1 MTVHKLNAGDGYVY
15 LTKHVAAGDAT
26 ESRKA
31 DAVDYYVAKG
41 TPPGIWCGKLAEK
54 VGVEVGTEVTESAM
68 RSVFGAARTPTAFDT
83 RPGTGST
90 LEERLDWSARTALG
104 RAFSWFQNSQEYV
117 NDVEELCSAYK
128 GQHGEYPDSEAKKTI
143 QFATARKHLERTNG
157 GRADLLGDDD
167 IWTFVAEQYGK
178 ARSPVAG
185 YDLVF
190 TPAKSISLL
199 WGLGDERVKAA
210 VEAAH
215 AQAVSETLEW
225 IENEV
230 I

>member
-1 MTVHKLNAGDGYVY
+1 MY

-26 ESRKA
+26 ESCKA

-54 VGVEVGTEVTESAM
+54 VGVEVGTKVIEDAM

-83 RPGTGST
+83 RPDKNAT
-90 LEERLDWSARTALG
+90 LEERLEWSARTALG
-104 RAFSWFQNSQEYV
+104 RAFSWFQRSQEYV

-128 GQHGEYPDSEAKKTI
+128 GRHGEYPDAETKKAI
-143 QFATARKHLERTNG
+143 QFATARKHLQRVNGERV
-157 GRADLLGDDD
+157 DLLGDDE
-167 IWTFVAEQYGK
+167 IWTFVAEQYSK

-199 WGLGDERVKAA
+199 WGSGTSGSRRRSNKR
-210 VEAAH
+210 
-215 AQAVSETLEW
+215 TRRR
-225 IENEV
+225 
-230 I
+230 